1 MLNTNDSAEEIADDL
16 YNTYKRVRYK
26 EHFDK

>member
-1 MLNTNDSAEEIADDL
+1 MLNTNYSAGEIADDL

-26 EHFDK
+26 EHFE